1 MELQNDAVWW
11 DLFPSVNFDDKVC
24 IEFKSGESIVLK
36 HLYADDSE
44 LFDIDWQNVADCFE
58 V

>member
-11 DLFPSVNFDDKVC
+11 DLFPSVSFDDKVC
-24 IEFKSGESIVLK
+24 IEFKNGESIVLK